1 MKKVSFIIGLVFSFY
16 LISCESDDK
25 TTIHDPE
32 FSIVFSD
39 GNQTT
44 IKETNI
50 AYLDSSTGYLFL
62 SKELNLTVGNE
73 KPPYNFVKFSALV
86 DNDSL
91 FNGIVYPSTLFNNRE
106 DLYIFSRTYPTLKS
120 DIIPIICINNGWYDT
135 ANKDR
140 IVEALSKKDLVY
152 QGITCAIDQVKIAPD
167 NDSILICTMTLTN
180 PDPVNYYVP
189 DPGKMDI
196 LDFNFHS
203 HIDFTNKETNEHF
216 HLKAQYENYYWNIDN
231 LENMSLLKGGDKLS
245 YTWATNC
252 GRPIPSGSY
261 SCYYGFR
268 VSIVDFPVSLNIPVV
283 QDGGRI
289 WIGYTKPRTK
299 ELTIE

>member
-1 MKKVSFIIGLVFSFY
+1 MKKISFIFGLVFSFY

-25 TTIHDPE
+25 TTFHDPE

-62 SKELNLTVGNE
+62 NKELDLTIGNE
-73 KPPYNFVKFSALV
+73 KPPYDFIAFSALV
-86 DNDSL
+86 DTAVL
-91 FNGIVYPSTLFNNRE
+91 FQGIVYPSTLFNKRE
-106 DLYIFSRTYPTLKS
+106 ELYIFSKTYPALKS
-120 DIIPIICINNGWYDT
+120 DIIPIICMNNGLNDPS
-135 ANKDR
+135 NKDR
-140 IVEALSKKDLVY
+140 IVEALSKSNLLYSGV
-152 QGITCAIDQVKIAPD
+152 TCNLDNVKIASD
-167 NDSILICTMTLTN
+167 NDSVLICTMTLAN
-180 PDPVNYYVP
+180 NDPVNYYVP

-203 HIDFTNKETNEHF
+203 RIEFTNKETNDHF
-216 HLKAQYENYYWNIDN
+216 PLKAHFDNYYWNIDN
-231 LENMSLLKGGDKLS
+231 LENMSLLKEGDKLS

-252 GRPIPSGSY
+252 GHPISSGEY
-261 SCYYGFR
+261 SCSYGIR
-268 VSIVDFPVSLNIPVV
+268 VSILDFPVSLNIPVV

-289 WIGYTKPRTK
+289 WIGYTRSRTK
-299 ELTIE
+299 ELLIE